1 MTTYLPPDVQAGL
14 DAARK
19 KALKKSH
26 RLRVQ
31 AGEDT
36 YPVLNVWEGGFSLD
50 SDVAPHLR
58 GLVDLYDG
66 PKHLSRC
73 LIVASEEEGGEIRF
87 ELKRMTE
94 ASDRQPVDFERD
106 PDAPVA
112 LIGRD

>member
-1 MTTYLPPDVQAGL
+1 MTTYLPPDVQSGL

-31 AGEDT
+31 AGDDS
-36 YPVLNVWEGGFSLD
+36 YRVLQAWEGGFSLE
-50 SDVAPHLR
+50 SGVAPHLR

-66 PKHLSRC
+66 PRHLSRC

-87 ELKRMTE
+87 ELKRVTE

-112 LIGRD
+112 LIARD

>member
-1 MTTYLPPDVQAGL
+1 MTTYLSPDVQAGL

-36 YPVLNVWEGGFSLD
+36 YPVLNAWEGGFSLD

-58 GLVDLYDG
+58 GLVDLYDVQ
-66 PKHLSRC
+66 KHLSRC
-73 LIVASEEEGGEIRF
+73 LIVVSEEDGGEVRF